1 MKQDDRQSVERS
13 PKISGATIRYIDVN
27 NVNLYCEEYG
37 SGESLVLLHGGLGS
51 VRDWEHLIPDLA
63 EDYHVV
69 AIDVRG
75 HGRSSNPSGNLSYPL
90 IASDLARAIEVL
102 GLDRPLIAG
111 WSDGG
116 QHVLQLGSRYPQI
129 ARALVVGAA
138 DFQTSPETK
147 QWVREFFGMNE
158 QGEVDLAILDKMLGE
173 SFQRYHAKHPGGDSQ
188 WQTLAH
194 QTAHLWLDYR
204 GLTQAE
210 YQQIDVPTLIMVGDR
225 DDDVPVEDAVSMYRI
240 IQNAEL
246 AVCPNADHS
255 IPWRRQN
262 WFLATMREFLRR
274 QRDVVGGT
282 HESRPLNPDPV

>member
-1 MKQDDRQSVERS
+1 MTQHSRERM
-13 PKISGATIRYIDVN
+13 GASSEMPGPNVRYIDVN
-27 NVNLYCEEYG
+27 DVTLYCEEYG

-63 EDYHVV
+63 KDYHVV

-75 HGRSSNPSGNLSYPL
+75 HGHSTNPSGNLSYPL
-90 IASDLARAIEVL
+90 IASDLVRAIEVL
-102 GLDRPLIAG
+102 GLDRPLVAG

-116 QHVLQLGSRYPQI
+116 QHVLQLGSQYPQI

-138 DFQTSPETK
+138 DFQTSPETR

-173 SFQRYHAKHPGGDSQ
+173 SSERFHAKHPGGDRQ
-188 WQTLAH
+188 WQILAR

-204 GLTQAE
+204 GLTEAE
-210 YQQIDVPTLIMVGDR
+210 YRQIDVPTLIMVGDR

-246 AVCPNADHS
+246 AVCPNANHS

-262 WFLATMREFLRR
+262 WFLATMREFFQR

-282 HESRPLNPDPV
+282 HETRVLTPDPD